1 MEILLARPRLRNA
14 RTAEFRLFRQM
25 SSSKK
30 LLWGK
35 IMEIKCQRDICVREK
50 CPASECN
57 AQECAKVC
65 HSFIEVS
72 NQKEAAAN
80 LLERKYPKRKR
91 KNQVI
96 FDKLSLSEKNEA
108 IRQQEAY
115 EVEHQALETEY
126 REKLYPFQPCDH
138 KFEVPDEIPVGAIVI
153 CPFCK
158 GENPISAAEKE
169 NALKKK
175 AAAVKPE
182 IQELLW

>member
-1 MEILLARPRLRNA
+1 
-14 RTAEFRLFRQM
+14 
-25 SSSKK
+25 
-30 LLWGK
+30 
-35 IMEIKCQRDICVREK
+35 MEIKCQRDICVREK
-50 CPASECN
+50 CPAPECN
-57 AQECAKVC
+57 ALECAKVC
-65 HSFIEVS
+65 HNFIEVS
-72 NQKEAAAN
+72 NRKDVAAD
-80 LLERKYPKRKR
+80 LLEKKYSKRKR
-91 KNQVI
+91 KNQAA

-138 KFEVPDEIPVGAIVI
+138 KFEVPDETPVGAIVI

-175 AAAVKPE
+175 VAAGKPE
-182 IQELLW
+182 IQELL